1 MTTILAEEKIM
12 RTSLPVSENNSFS
25 EWLSSRTAEEE
36 NLFLT
41 AIDYEYQFFEDM
53 TFQEN
58 SLCWNIA
65 SFKDAEFDHLYL
77 GISNYQYRFYI
88 TADNNSFM
96 GMHDCIDKTITITQ
110 SHIHDTHV
118 LLHEMLHAYEAML
131 NDQNPILREN
141 LLIALYRKLT
151 PKIPDL
157 PNRIQQ
163 HSELYGQQCVT
174 SFGGSHGLLFFL
186 KSLDLDIRL
195 GYSLGTVCGYG
206 RDTGEMFY

>member
-96 GMHDCIDKTITITQ
+96 GN
-110 SHIHDTHV
+110 
-118 LLHEMLHAYEAML
+118 A
-131 NDQNPILREN
+131 
-141 LLIALYRKLT
+141 
-151 PKIPDL
+151 
-157 PNRIQQ
+157 
-163 HSELYGQQCVT
+163 
-174 SFGGSHGLLFFL
+174 
-186 KSLDLDIRL
+186 
-195 GYSLGTVCGYG
+195 
-206 RDTGEMFY
+206 